1 MLKEL
6 KLNENVYI
14 FYLQNIISRAVN
26 GSMVLEYKTG
36 KESVQEK
43 HDEEVKYYYLYGAFN
58 YLLNGLEVRDS
69 KDILYALPD
78 LIKILTGGEYDN
90 YRNVEAIV
98 INSKVERTHPS
109 QIRNSLYYLFDNYEK
124 MWDGLDPFEKEARF
138 HIDFLRIHPFGDGN
152 GRIGRLI
159 TTYNFIRQ
167 DIAPPIVT
175 SEYKKEYCGYIEER
189 DYKGMAEFMKR
200 LSKKEEQIIAVT
212 NESNLLSKINPIR

>member
-1 MLKEL
+1 MLKEIKEND
-6 KLNENVYI
+6 KLYSFYI
-14 FYLQNIISRAVN
+14 QSIIARAVN
-26 GSMVLEYKTG
+26 GSLVLEYKTE
-36 KESVQEK
+36 KEEIQEK
-43 HDEEVKYYYLYGAFN
+43 HDQEIKHYYLHLAFN
-58 YLLNGLEVRDS
+58 YLLNELDVRDS
-69 KDILYALPD
+69 KDILYALPE

-124 MWDGLDPFEKEARF
+124 NWSGLDPFEKEARF
-138 HIDFLRIHPFGDGN
+138 HIEFLRIHPFGDGN

-175 SEYKKEYCGYIEER
+175 SEYKKEYCKYIEER
-189 DYKGMAEFMKR
+189 DYAGMTEFMKR
-200 LSKKEEQIIAVT
+200 LSKKEEIIIGVT
-212 NESNLLSKINPIR
+212 KENNILNKSNPVR